1 MTPHPT
7 AQRSAPGPG
16 DRREEP
22 APCRTALVVGADPT
36 GRAPVAG
43 LLQLT
48 GWDVREAAGTREA
61 LGLARRVELDLV
73 VVDLDGPAGEA
84 PVLLHRLRLIG
95 CRAHLLA
102 VTADAGARD
111 RAAALE
117 AGALACL
124 TGPVDA
130 RLLVGLL
137 ARRAPGPRGPAAA
150 DVPDA
155 DAELLDR
162 LQQVYAAALPG
173 RLTAIADGARTGDAA
188 ALARASATLAGTS
201 AQLGHPEV
209 AAVCRAIAQD
219 ARRGVLAHELVVELR
234 TVAGA

>member
-1 MTPHPT
+1 MTAQHT
-7 AQRSAPGPG
+7 AQRPSP
-16 DRREEP
+16 DDCREEP
-22 APCRTALVVGADPT
+22 AHRRTALVVGADPA

-48 GWDVREAAGTREA
+48 GWDVRGATGTAEA

-84 PVLLHRLRLIG
+84 PALLHRLRLVG

-102 VTADAGARD
+102 VTADAGAAE

-124 TGPVDA
+124 TRPVDA

-137 ARRAPGPRGPAAA
+137 ARRAPGPQAPVAA
-150 DVPDA
+150 DVRDA
-155 DAELLDR
+155 DAQLLVR
-162 LQQVYAAALPG
+162 LQQIYAAALPG

-234 TVAGA
+234 TVAGG

>member
-1 MTPHPT
+1 V
-7 AQRSAPGPG
+7 SAVP
-16 DRREEP
+16 
-22 APCRTALVVGADPT
+22 TALVVGADAA
-36 GRAPVAG
+36 GRAPLAA

-48 GWDVREAAGTREA
+48 GWDVREAEGTREA
-61 LGLARRVELDLV
+61 LGLARRLELDLV
-73 VVDLDGPAGEA
+73 VVDLDDPAGEA
-84 PVLLHRLRLIG
+84 SALLRRLRLVG

-102 VTADAGARD
+102 AAAAAGAAD

-124 TGPVDA
+124 PRPVDA
-130 RLLVGLL
+130 RLLTGLL
-137 ARRAPGPRGPAAA
+137 ARRAPGPQTPVAA

-162 LQQVYAAALPG
+162 LQDVYAAALPG
-173 RLTAIADGARTGDAA
+173 RLTAITDGARSGDAA

-219 ARRGVLAHELVVELR
+219 ARRGLLAHELVAELC
-234 TVAGA
+234 TVAAG